1 MEQHLPVANLD
12 KKTAAWAR
20 ALGVMQ
26 TLRKDCPWDAKQ
38 TNESIRQ
45 NSIEEMYELADALV
59 SGDPKEIKKECGD
72 VLEQL
77 LFYAMFGEEQGQFD
91 MGDICNSMCDKL
103 VFRHPHVFNPDGSLI
118 SQVGTRGGESVDNAE
133 DVSKLWEIV
142 KQKEKDGNKTILSGI
157 PSGLPSLIK
166 AYRMQDKARNAGF
179 DWEKK
184 EDVWQKVREEISEFE
199 VEANQWSA
207 IASDENNSAE
217 QREEARDKMEREFG
231 DLLFSLINAARLY
244 KIKPDNA
251 LEKTNQKF
259 QRRFTY
265 VELKAREQGKRL
277 DQMTLAEMDALWDE
291 AKQEERGSSSN
302 L

>member
-1 MEQHLPVANLD
+1 MEQHHEVKNLEA
-12 KKTAAWAR
+12 KTAAFAR

-38 TNESIRQ
+38 TYESIRQ
-45 NSIEEMYELADALV
+45 NSIEEMYELGEALV
-59 SGDPKEIKKECGD
+59 KGDTNEIKKECGD

-77 LFYAMFGEEQGQFD
+77 FFYAMFGEEEGKFD
-91 MGDICNSMCDKL
+91 FADICNSMCDKL

-118 SQVGTRGGESVDNAE
+118 SQVGVRGGETVGSAD
-133 DVSKLWEIV
+133 DVSKLWEVV
-142 KQKEKDGNKTILSGI
+142 KQKEKDGNKTILSGL

-179 DWEKK
+179 DWEQR
-184 EDVWQKVREEISEFE
+184 EDVWQKVKEEINEFE
-199 VEANQWSA
+199 AEVGQMDREK
-207 IASDENNSAE
+207 AE
-217 QREEARDKMEREFG
+217 QEFG

-265 VELKAREQGKRL
+265 VEMEAKKQGRML
-277 DQMTLAEMDALWDE
+277 NDMTLAEMDALWDE
-291 AKQEERGSSSN
+291 AKAKG

>member
-1 MEQHLPVANLD
+1 MEQHLDVPNIER
-12 KKTAAWAR
+12 KTAAWQR

-45 NSIEEMYELADALV
+45 NSIEEMYELAEALIK
-59 SGDPKEIKKECGD
+59 GDPDEIKKECGD
-72 VLEQL
+72 VMEQL
-77 LFYAMFGEEQGQFD
+77 FFYTMFAEEAGQFD
-91 MGDICNSMCDKL
+91 MADMLNAMCDKL

-118 SQVGTRGGESVDNAE
+118 SQVGARGGENVQNAD
-133 DVSKLWEIV
+133 DVSKLWEVV
-142 KQKEKDGNKTILSGI
+142 KQKEKGGNRTILSGI
-157 PSGLPSLIK
+157 PASLPSLIK

-179 DWEKK
+179 DWEKR
-184 EDVWQKVREEISEFE
+184 EEVWAKVKEEISEFE
-199 VEANQWSA
+199 AEV
-207 IASDENNSAE
+207 ASM
-217 QREEARDKMEREFG
+217 DKDRMESEFG

-265 VELKAREQGKRL
+265 VEEQAKQQGRML
-277 DQMTLAEMDALWDE
+277 NEMTLAEMDALWDE
-291 AKQEERGSSSN
+291 AKSKG

>member
-1 MEQHLPVANLD
+1 MEQHLEVKNLEA
-12 KKTAAWAR
+12 KTAAFAR

-38 TNESIRQ
+38 TYESIRQ
-45 NSIEEMYELADALV
+45 NSIEEMYELGEALIK
-59 SGDPKEIKKECGD
+59 GDTNEIKKECGD

-77 LFYAMFGEEQGQFD
+77 FFYAMFGEEEGKFD
-91 MGDICNSMCDKL
+91 MADICNSMCDKL

-118 SQVGTRGGESVDNAE
+118 SQVGARGGETVGSAD
-133 DVSKLWEIV
+133 DVSKLWEVV
-142 KQKEKDGNKTILSGI
+142 KQKEKDGNKTILSGL
-157 PSGLPSLIK
+157 PAGLPALIK

-179 DWEKK
+179 DWEQR
-184 EDVWQKVREEISEFE
+184 EDVWQKVKEEINEFE
-199 VEANQWSA
+199 AEVGQMDREK
-207 IASDENNSAE
+207 AE
-217 QREEARDKMEREFG
+217 QEFG

-265 VELKAREQGKRL
+265 VELEAKKQGKML
-277 DQMTLAEMDALWDE
+277 NDMTLAEMDALWDE
-291 AKQEERGSSSN
+291 AKAKG

>member
-1 MEQHLPVANLD
+1 MEQHLDVPNLD
-12 KKTAAWAR
+12 KKTAAWQR

-45 NSIEEMYELADALV
+45 NSIEEMYELAEALIK
-59 SGDPKEIKKECGD
+59 GDSKEIKKECGD
-72 VLEQL
+72 VMEQL
-77 LFYAMFGEEQGQFD
+77 FFYTMFAEEAGQFD
-91 MGDICNSMCDKL
+91 MGDMLNSMCDKL

-118 SQVGTRGGESVDNAE
+118 SQVGTRGGENVSNAE
-133 DVSKLWEIV
+133 DVSKLWEQV

-157 PSGLPSLIK
+157 PSSLPALIK

-179 DWEKK
+179 DWEKR
-184 EDVWQKVREEISEFE
+184 EDVWQKVKEEISEFE
-199 VEANQWSA
+199 
-207 IASDENNSAE
+207 AE
-217 QREEARDKMEREFG
+217 VGNMDREKAEEEFG

-265 VELKAREQGKRL
+265 VELQAKAQGKML
-277 DQMTLAEMDALWDE
+277 NDMTLAEMDALWDE
-291 AKQEERGSSSN
+291 AKRKEKVKNEE
-302 L
+302 

>member
-1 MEQHLPVANLD
+1 MEQHLEVKNLEA
-12 KKTAAWAR
+12 KTAAFAR

-38 TNESIRQ
+38 TYESIRQ
-45 NSIEEMYELADALV
+45 NSIEEMYELGEALIK
-59 SGDPKEIKKECGD
+59 GDTNDIKKECGD

-77 LFYAMFGEEQGQFD
+77 FFYAMFGEEEGKFD
-91 MGDICNSMCDKL
+91 MADICNSMCDKL

-118 SQVGTRGGESVDNAE
+118 SQVGARGGETVGSAD
-133 DVSKLWEIV
+133 DVSKLWEVV
-142 KQKEKDGNKTILSGI
+142 KQKEKDGNKTILSGL
-157 PSGLPSLIK
+157 PAGLPALIK

-179 DWEKK
+179 DWEQR
-184 EDVWQKVREEISEFE
+184 EDVWQKVKEEINEFE
-199 VEANQWSA
+199 AEVGQMDREK
-207 IASDENNSAE
+207 AE
-217 QREEARDKMEREFG
+217 QEFG

-265 VELKAREQGKRL
+265 VELEAKKQGKML
-277 DQMTLAEMDALWDE
+277 NDMTLAEMDALWDE
-291 AKQEERGSSSN
+291 AKAKG

>member
-1 MEQHLPVANLD
+1 MEQHLDVPNIE
-12 KKTAAWAR
+12 KKTAAWKR

-45 NSIEEMYELADALV
+45 NSIEEMYELAEALIK
-59 SGDPKEIKKECGD
+59 GDPQEIKKECGD
-72 VLEQL
+72 VMEQL
-77 LFYAMFGEEQGQFD
+77 FFYCMFAEEAGQFD
-91 MGDICNSMCDKL
+91 MGDMLNAMCDKL

-118 SQVGTRGGESVDNAE
+118 SQVGARGGAEVQNADE
-133 DVSKLWEIV
+133 VSKLWETV

-157 PSGLPSLIK
+157 PSSLPALIK

-179 DWEKK
+179 DWQKR
-184 EDVWQKVREEISEFE
+184 EDVWQKVKEEIGEFE
-199 VEANQWSA
+199 
-207 IASDENNSAE
+207 AE
-217 QREEARDKMEREFG
+217 VGNMDADKAEREFG

-265 VELKAREQGKRL
+265 VEEQAKAQGHMLNDLTLEQ
-277 DQMTLAEMDALWDE
+277 MDALWDE
-291 AKQEERGSSSN
+291 AKTKG

>member
-1 MEQHLPVANLD
+1 MEQHHSVPNLD
-12 KKTAAWAR
+12 QKLAAFAR

-45 NSIEEMYELADALV
+45 NSIEEVYELGEALIK
-59 SGDPKEIKKECGD
+59 GDPNEIKKECGD
-72 VLEQL
+72 VLEQIF
-77 LFYAMFGEEQGQFD
+77 FYAIFGEEKGQFD
-91 MGDICNSMCDKL
+91 FTDICNAMCDKL

-118 SQVGTRGGESVDNAE
+118 SQVGVRGGEDVNNAD
-133 DVSKLWEIV
+133 DVSKLWEVV
-142 KQKEKDGNKTILSGI
+142 KQKEKGGNKTILSGI

-179 DWEKK
+179 DWQQR
-184 EDVWQKVREEISEFE
+184 EDVWQKVKEEISEFE
-199 VEANQWSA
+199 
-207 IASDENNSAE
+207 AE
-217 QREEARDKMEREFG
+217 VGNMDRERAEREFG

-259 QRRFTY
+259 LRRFTY
-265 VELKAREQGKRL
+265 VETEAKKQGRL
-277 DQMTLAEMDALWDE
+277 LNDMTLAEMDALWDE
-291 AKQEERGSSSN
+291 AKAKGI
-302 L
+302 

>member
-1 MEQHLPVANLD
+1 MEQHLPVQNLD
-12 KKTAAWAR
+12 KKLAAWER

-38 TNESIRQ
+38 NNESIRQ
-45 NSIEEMYELADALV
+45 NSIEEMYELAEALV
-59 SGDPKEIKKECGD
+59 KGDPKEIKKECGD
-72 VLEQL
+72 VMEQL
-77 LFYAMFGEEQGQFD
+77 FFYSMFAEEAGQFD
-91 MGDICNSMCDKL
+91 MADMLNAMCDKL

-118 SQVGTRGGESVDNAE
+118 SQVGTRGGASVENADE
-133 DVSKLWEIV
+133 VSKLWEQV

-157 PSGLPSLIK
+157 PASLPSLIK

-184 EDVWQKVREEISEFE
+184 EDVWLKVKEELNEFE
-199 VEANQWSA
+199 AEVAHMDKERM
-207 IASDENNSAE
+207 EN
-217 QREEARDKMEREFG
+217 EFG

-265 VELKAREQGKRL
+265 VETEAKKQGKML
-277 DQMTLAEMDALWDE
+277 NELTLAQMDALWDE
-291 AKQEERGSSSN
+291 AKAKG

>member
-1 MEQHLPVANLD
+1 MEQHLPVNNLEA
-12 KKTAAWAR
+12 KKEAFGR

-45 NSIEEMYELADALV
+45 NSIEEMYELAEALIKN
-59 SGDPKEIKKECGD
+59 DPKEIKKECGD
-72 VLEQL
+72 VLEQIF
-77 LFYAMFGEEQGQFD
+77 FYAMFGEEQGQFD
-91 MGDICNSMCDKL
+91 MADICNSMCDKL

-118 SQVGTRGGESVDNAE
+118 SQVGQRGGEDVKNAD
-133 DVSKLWEIV
+133 DVSKLWEVV

-157 PSGLPSLIK
+157 PAGLPALIK

-179 DWEKK
+179 DWEQK

-199 VEANQWSA
+199 
-207 IASDENNSAE
+207 AE
-217 QREEARDKMEREFG
+217 VGNMDRDKMEAEFG

-251 LEKTNQKF
+251 LERTNLKF

-265 VELKAREQGKRL
+265 VETEAKKQGRML
-277 DQMTLAEMDALWDE
+277 NDLTLAEMDALWDE
-291 AKQEERGSSSN
+291 AKSKG

>member
-1 MEQHLPVANLD
+1 MEQHLDVPNIEQ
-12 KKTAAWAR
+12 KTAAWQR

-45 NSIEEMYELADALV
+45 NSIEEMYELAEALIK
-59 SGDPKEIKKECGD
+59 GDPDEIKKECGD
-72 VLEQL
+72 VMEQL
-77 LFYAMFGEEQGQFD
+77 FFYTMFAEEAGQFD
-91 MGDICNSMCDKL
+91 MADMLNAMCDKL

-118 SQVGTRGGESVDNAE
+118 SQVGARGGENVQNAD
-133 DVSKLWEIV
+133 DVSKLWEVV
-142 KQKEKDGNKTILSGI
+142 KQKEKGGNRTILSGI
-157 PSGLPSLIK
+157 PASLPSLIK

-179 DWEKK
+179 DWEKR
-184 EDVWQKVREEISEFE
+184 EEVWAKVKEEISEFE
-199 VEANQWSA
+199 AEV
-207 IASDENNSAE
+207 ASMDNE
-217 QREEARDKMEREFG
+217 RMESEFG

-265 VELKAREQGKRL
+265 VEEKAKQQGHML
-277 DQMTLAEMDALWDE
+277 NEMTLAEMDALWDE
-291 AKQEERGSSSN
+291 AKSKG

>member
-1 MEQHLPVANLD
+1 MEQHLQVANLE
-12 KKTAAWAR
+12 KKLAAWER

-45 NSIEEMYELADALV
+45 NSIEEMYELAEALIK
-59 SGDPKEIKKECGD
+59 GDPNEIKKECGD
-72 VLEQL
+72 VMEQL
-77 LFYAMFGEEQGQFD
+77 FFYAMFAEEKGQFD
-91 MGDICNSMCDKL
+91 MGDLCNSMCDKL

-118 SQVGTRGGESVDNAE
+118 SQVGAKGGQEVDNAD
-133 DVSKLWEIV
+133 DVSKLWEVV

-157 PSGLPSLIK
+157 PSSLPSLIK

-179 DWEKK
+179 DWEKR
-184 EDVWQKVREEISEFE
+184 EDVWAKVKEEIQEFE
-199 VEANQWSA
+199 QEAGNMDQ
-207 IASDENNSAE
+207 E
-217 QREEARDKMEREFG
+217 KMEAEFG

-251 LEKTNQKF
+251 LERTNQKF

-265 VELKAREQGKRL
+265 VENEARNQGRMINDL
-277 DQMTLAEMDALWDE
+277 TLAEMDALWDE
-291 AKQEERGSSSN
+291 AKAKG